1 MEVFLVATNS
11 SITTGSPKKLKIDP
25 ACRIMDEA
33 IEGSNSTTENE
44 ENCTKKKLDGS
55 DDNLQCDSVA
65 DCVSDDEL
73 FNVSKRKMSK
83 KSTVMSDDEEDS
95 SSESR
100 VLPDSRVAS
109 HDAKDNTDEDS
120 DQECLSS
127 NKHRIQRPVESDSD
141 QESMPSNEVKDA
153 AKVKVCVL
161 PTIDLFQEIVT
172 KCNVVAENDV

>member
-1 MEVFLVATNS
+1 
-11 SITTGSPKKLKIDP
+11 
-25 ACRIMDEA
+25 MDEA

-44 ENCTKKKLDGS
+44 ENCNKKNSDGS
-55 DDNLQCDSVA
+55 DDNLQCGSSADDS
-65 DCVSDDEL
+65 VSDDEL
-73 FNVSKRKMSK
+73 FNLSKRRMSK
-83 KSTVMSDDEEDS
+83 KSNIMSDDEEDS

-127 NKHRIQRPVESDSD
+127 NKHRIQRAVESDSD
-141 QESMPSNEVKDA
+141 QESMPSNEVKDT

-172 KCNVVAENDV
+172 KGNVAAENDV